1 MGLHRIVSSD
11 VRAQFPAGTVL
22 HNPVSGEY
30 ARVVE
35 HTPDRVV
42 CELLAVPGAAV
53 PAPHMHP
60 GQEERFEVLEGV
72 MGYRRDTDR
81 GELRAGT
88 SVTVP
93 PGVAHDWWNAGESN
107 LRARVTVMPPGRFA
121 AMIGAAWGLAA
132 VGRTNAK
139 GMPGPV
145 DAALLAEAFGDEIVF
160 ERPPRA
166 VQQALA
172 LTVAPIAR
180 RRGRSV
186 TREVMRAAIIPPE
199 RWPAERDESNPSPP

>member
-1 MGLHRIVSSD
+1 MGVHRISASD
-11 VRAQFPAGTVL
+11 VRAQFPAGAVL

-35 HTPDRVV
+35 HTPERVV
-42 CELLAVPGAAV
+42 GELLAVPGAAV
-53 PAPHMHP
+53 AGPHIHP
-60 GQEERFEVLEGV
+60 GQEERFEVLDGV
-72 MGYRRDTDR
+72 MGYRRAADR
-81 GELRAGT
+81 GELRAGG

-93 PGVAHDWWNAGESN
+93 PGVVHDWWNAGESD
-107 LRARVTVMPPGRFA
+107 LRARVTVMPAGRFA
-121 AMIGAAWGLAA
+121 AMIAAVWGLAV

-186 TREVMRAAIIPPE
+186 TREVMRAAIIPSE
-199 RWPAERDESNPSPP
+199 RWPAQHDRNSASSP

>member
-1 MGLHRIVSSD
+1 MGLHRISSSD
-11 VRAQFPAGTVL
+11 VRARFPAGTVL

-35 HTPDRVV
+35 HTPERVV
-42 CELLAVPGAAV
+42 SELLAVPGAAV
-53 PAPHMHP
+53 PGPHLHP
-60 GQEERFEVLEGV
+60 GQEERFEVLNGV
-72 MGYRRDTDR
+72 LGYRRDTER
-81 GELRAGT
+81 GELRAG
-88 SVTVP
+88 SSITVP
-93 PGVAHDWWNAGESN
+93 PGVVHDWWNAGESD

-121 AMIGAAWGLAA
+121 AMIAAAWGLAV

-166 VQQALA
+166 VQRALA
-172 LTVAPIAR
+172 RTVAPIAR

-186 TREVMRAAIIPPE
+186 TREVMRAAFIPPK
-199 RWPAERDESNPSPP
+199 RWPARHDGSSASSP

>member
-1 MGLHRIVSSD
+1 MGAHRIVASD

-30 ARVVE
+30 GRIVE
-35 HTPDRVV
+35 HTTERVV
-42 CELLAVPGAAV
+42 GELLAVPGAAV
-53 PAPHMHP
+53 AGPHIHP
-60 GQEERFEVLEGV
+60 GQEERFEVLDGV
-72 MGYRRDTDR
+72 MGYRLESDR
-81 GELRAGT
+81 GELRAGR

-93 PGVAHDWWNAGESN
+93 PGVMHDWWNAGESD
-107 LRARVTVMPPGRFA
+107 LRARVTVRPPGRFA
-121 AMIGAAWGLAA
+121 AMIGAVWGLAV

-139 GMPGPV
+139 GMPGPI

-166 VQQALA
+166 VQHALA

-186 TREVMRAAIIPPE
+186 TRDVMRAAVIPSE
-199 RWPAERDESNPSPP
+199 RWPAQDDGRSASSL

>member
-1 MGLHRIVSSD
+1 MGVHRIMSSD

-35 HTPDRVV
+35 HTPERVV
-42 CELLAVPGAAV
+42 GELLAVPGAAV
-53 PAPHMHP
+53 PGPHIHP
-60 GQEERFEVLEGV
+60 GQEERFEVLDGV

-81 GELRAGT
+81 GELRSGE
-88 SVTVP
+88 SVTVA
-93 PGVAHDWWNAGESN
+93 PGVVHDWWNAGDSN

-139 GMPGPV
+139 GMPGPI

-172 LTVAPIAR
+172 LTLAPIAR

-186 TREVMRAAIIPPE
+186 TREVMRAALIPSE
-199 RWPAERDESNPSPP
+199 RWPTQHDGSHASTP

>member
-1 MGLHRIVSSD
+1 MDPNHSSAAD

-22 HNPVSGEY
+22 HNPVSGEF

-35 HTPDRVV
+35 HTPERVV
-42 CELLAVPGAAV
+42 GELLAVPGAAV
-53 PAPHMHP
+53 AGPHVHP
-60 GQEERFEVLEGV
+60 GQVERFEVLSGV
-72 MGYRRDTDR
+72 MGYRCGADR
-81 GELRAGT
+81 GELRAGG
-88 SVTVP
+88 SVTVA
-93 PGVAHDWWNAGESN
+93 PGVVHDWWNAGESD

-121 AMIGAAWGLAA
+121 AMIAAVWGLAV
-132 VGRTNAK
+132 VGRTNTK

-166 VQQALA
+166 VQRALA
-172 LTVAPIAR
+172 QTVAPIAR

-186 TREVMRAAIIPPE
+186 TREVLRAAVISSE
-199 RWPAERDESNPSPP
+199 RWPAPPEGSSASSP

>member
-1 MGLHRIVSSD
+1 MGVHRILSSD

-35 HTPDRVV
+35 HTLERVV
-42 CELLAVPGAAV
+42 GELLAVPGGAV
-53 PAPHMHP
+53 AGPHVHP
-60 GQEERFEVLEGV
+60 GQEERFEVVDGV
-72 MGYRRDTDR
+72 MGYRRGDHR
-81 GELRAGT
+81 GELRAGG

-93 PGVAHDWWNAGESN
+93 PGVVHDWWNAGDSD
-107 LRARVTVMPPGRFA
+107 LRARVTVIPPGRFA
-121 AMIGAAWGLAA
+121 AMIGAVWGLAI

-139 GMPGPV
+139 GMPGLV

-166 VQQALA
+166 VQRALA
-172 LTVAPIAR
+172 VTVAPIAR
-180 RRGRSV
+180 RRGRWV
-186 TREVMRAAIIPPE
+186 TREVMRAAIIPSE
-199 RWPAERDESNPSPP
+199 RWPAHDDGSNAAPL